1 MLETVINCFSSDRN
15 SITTTNSTNR
25 DSSIIKNKTRTP
37 ITALNNKPTT
47 KNPTHIN
54 YQQNS
59 LNLILIIVF
68 PFFIICILIESYMA
82 FSKPN
87 KPINSII
94 IANNWIVTE
103 PFIVFTTRRRKC
115 IKDKCAPWIENI
127 TIIER
132 QLRGDLPREFV
143 EARITISLAYEYI
156 QDTMLPIIVKLKTK
170 FISEKTTKIMTD
182 QVTPTQVLK
191 LERLWREFKPSGTP
205 QNVRRLKLTLNPQK
219 YKKEDDDINM
229 DEDQNGSNNVLDLNN
244 WQHRYDGIYGITN
257 TFSGSKNSEIFP
269 STWNVNGQ
277 LIPNKKDQ
285 QKLPASSDPMGS
297 DQH

>member
-82 FSKPN
+82 FSQSN
-87 KPINSII
+87 QPINPIV

-103 PFIVFTTRRRKC
+103 PLIVFSTRRRTC
-115 IKDKCAPWIENI
+115 IKDKSASWIENI
-127 TIIER
+127 TITER
-132 QLRGDLPREFV
+132 QLRDDLPREFA
-143 EARITISLAYEYI
+143 EARINISLAYEYI
-156 QDTMLPIIVKLKTK
+156 QDKTLPGIAKLKTK
-170 FISEKTTKIMTD
+170 CISEKTAKIMTD

-219 YKKEDDDINM
+219 YKKEDDDDDDDGKMDANINGP
-229 DEDQNGSNNVLDLNN
+229 ENVTCID
-244 WQHRYDGIYGITN
+244 I
-257 TFSGSKNSEIFP
+257 
-269 STWNVNGQ
+269 GQ
-277 LIPNKKDQ
+277 LEQNN
-285 QKLPASSDPMGS
+285 
-297 DQH
+297 